1 VLNDE
6 EIAALTQRVPT
17 HSIPAEQAVLGGLLL
32 NNDAWDAVSDLLAP
46 EHFYAGANRLIFA
59 TIRSLI
65 EGRHA
70 ADSVSVFEALKRAG
84 RVEEAGGLKYVSE
97 LATQTP
103 SAANIATYA
112 RIVRDRALLRGLL
125 VAADEIVA
133 SVFDAKGAASAEAVH
148 ERAEARLFALSQ
160 SIARGASGWVDM
172 VDLLPELIDQVQKA
186 VESGDRR
193 GLLGVSTG
201 LVDID
206 QKTRGLQ
213 AGDLVVIAGRPSMG
227 KTALAMNIAQH
238 VALQEGRPV
247 GVFSM
252 EMGHSQLAAREVA
265 SMAQIDSQRLS
276 AGELSTQEW
285 TRLTDTLER
294 VPPGRLFIEQTGA
307 LTPGEIRA
315 RSRRLARRCGG
326 ALGLIVV
333 DYLQLMSAATQ
344 DSREN
349 RATQIA
355 EFSRSL
361 KALAKELNCPVIA
374 LSQLNRS
381 LESRTDK
388 RPLMSDLR
396 ESGAIEQDADIV
408 IGLYRDEYYNPDSTE
423 RGIAEAII
431 LKQRNG
437 PTGIVPL
444 AFRAPFTRF
453 DNLARIS

>member
-1 VLNDE
+1 
-6 EIAALTQRVPT
+6 
-17 HSIPAEQAVLGGLLL
+17 
-32 NNDAWDAVSDLLAP
+32 
-46 EHFYAGANRLIFA
+46 
-59 TIRSLI
+59 
-65 EGRHA
+65 
-70 ADSVSVFEALKRAG
+70 
-84 RVEEAGGLKYVSE
+84 
-97 LATQTP
+97 
-103 SAANIATYA
+103 
-112 RIVRDRALLRGLL
+112 
-125 VAADEIVA
+125 
-133 SVFDAKGAASAEAVH
+133 
-148 ERAEARLFALSQ
+148 
-160 SIARGASGWVDM
+160 M
-172 VDLLPELIDQVQKA
+172 VDLLPELIDRVQKA

-294 VPPGRLFIEQTGA
+294 IPPGRLFIEQTGG

-326 ALGLIVV
+326 LGLLVV
-333 DYLQLMSAATQ
+333 DYLQLMSASNQ
-344 DSREN
+344 DAREN
-349 RATQIA
+349 RATQIG
-355 EFSRSL
+355 EFSRAL
-361 KALAKELNCPVIA
+361 KALAKELVCPVIA

-408 IGLYRDEYYNPDSTE
+408 IGLYRDDAVSHS
-423 RGIAEAII
+423 G
-431 LKQRNG
+431 
-437 PTGIVPL
+437 
-444 AFRAPFTRF
+444 
-453 DNLARIS
+453 